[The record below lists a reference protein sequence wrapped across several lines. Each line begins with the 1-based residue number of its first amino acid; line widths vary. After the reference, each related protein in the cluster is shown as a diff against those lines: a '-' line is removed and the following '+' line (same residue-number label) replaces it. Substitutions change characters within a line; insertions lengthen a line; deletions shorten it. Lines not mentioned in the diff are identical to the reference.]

1 MPERFL
7 NQEYYKIFLTFI
19 LFTILIVPMVWMI
32 LSGKSRAWLK
42 SGIEGENQKL
52 DLNEIWEIIYMW
64 MSIGSFIVLVY
75 MIVNYTHNGVMY
87 SWEQYSLM
95 FFGTAGSNGIAAWI
109 IYLKQK
115 NAKWHSVTDLLIGFL
130 LGVCTT
136 LLAFNWAM
144 KKYIR
149 NKLALRKII
158 SEMYHKD
165 LLPEICR
172 AEGLVDLATRE
183 NHHQYAKLAL
193 SEIRKHKEKV
203 IAIIK
208 KYEPYQWKKD
218 HN

>member
-1 MPERFL
+1 M
-7 NQEYYKIFLTFI
+7 
-19 LFTILIVPMVWMI
+19 
-32 LSGKSRAWLK
+32 
-42 SGIEGENQKL
+42 
-52 DLNEIWEIIYMW
+52 
-64 MSIGSFIVLVY
+64 
-75 MIVNYTHNGVMY
+75 
-87 SWEQYSLM
+87 
-95 FFGTAGSNGIAAWI
+95 
-109 IYLKQK
+109 
-115 NAKWHSVTDLLIGFL
+115 TDLLIGFL

-208 KYEPYQWKKD
+208 KYEPYQ
-218 HN
+218 